1 MSSSANADHILDAEE
16 TFTVRAEDKRT
27 GRVTVMKVKKGT
39 PMNEVFRQYAERLGH
54 GMDDLS
60 FVADGKEVHPETTP
74 DRLTEAPLPKSDRV
88 ITHDDVP
95 GFPCAQMC
103 MPGNLFGG
111 QHSGIEGR
119 GTD

>member
-1 MSSSANADHILDAEE
+1 MNDACA
-16 TFTVRAEDKRT
+16 TSFRGRSRVCSPRARQ
-27 GRVTVMKVKKGT
+27 
-39 PMNEVFRQYAERLGH
+39 VFRQYAERLGH